1 MDGYNIIF
9 AWDELRE
16 LAETNIDGARYRL
29 MDLMSNYQGTR
40 KGTLILVFDA
50 YKVAGN
56 TGEDIRYHN
65 IHVIY
70 TKEAETADQYNE
82 KLAHQMGRK
91 NRVTVATSDGL
102 EQLIIRGQ
110 GCMLLSADDLKEGV
124 ERVRRMVEEERAK
137 LSGKGKNYLLSHADQ
152 DTRSYLE
159 EMRLG
164 TEKGQEK
171 TAGSPSK
178 GPGRPHGKKR

>member
-1 MDGYNIIF
+1 
-9 AWDELRE
+9 
-16 LAETNIDGARYRL
+16 
-29 MDLMSNYQGTR
+29 
-40 KGTLILVFDA
+40 
-50 YKVAGN
+50 
-56 TGEDIRYHN
+56 
-65 IHVIY
+65 
-70 TKEAETADQYNE
+70 
-82 KLAHQMGRK
+82 
-91 NRVTVATSDGL
+91 
-102 EQLIIRGQ
+102 
-110 GCMLLSADDLKEGV
+110 MLLSAEDLKEDV

-164 TEKGQEK
+164 KKKARKREKKK